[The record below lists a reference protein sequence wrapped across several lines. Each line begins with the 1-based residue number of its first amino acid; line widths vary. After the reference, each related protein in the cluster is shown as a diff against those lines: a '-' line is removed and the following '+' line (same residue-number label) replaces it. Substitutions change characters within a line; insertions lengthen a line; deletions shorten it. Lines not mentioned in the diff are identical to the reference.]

1 MNWHLKIRMCDMFGS
16 QADFAQKMGIGDAYI
31 SRAIHGRIA
40 LSDLKKAEWA
50 KILKCSVKDIF
61 K

>member
-1 MNWHLKIRMCDMFGS
+1 MFGS